1 MRHLNFGDQGTC
13 KGEHRNHTSSGCRG
27 ATKQGTKST
36 VRLGNLHELVD
47 VKLDF
52 NVAWRTQMKTM
63 KALRFDEYGPPS
75 VLSIQELPLPDLKT
89 GEALVELHASAI
101 NPSDV
106 KNVAGV
112 FKASLPRIPGRDFAG
127 VVVAGDGWKGKEVWG
142 SGAGFG
148 VWRDGTHAQY
158 IVVSSDGLSEKPAQL
173 SMEEASTV
181 GVPYLAA
188 WSGLVDA
195 ANIQAGETVLVT
207 GALGAV
213 GRAVTQIAHWKKA
226 KVIGADISDNPSDA
240 DVFINIKAKE
250 LSAEV
255 KALTNGKGTDLVF
268 DAVGGPMFEPCL
280 KSLRVGGRQV
290 AITSFGNGRV
300 EFSLVDFYH
309 NLQRLIG
316 VDTMKLSG
324 PAIANIMD
332 KLRAGFEDGYL
343 RTAPVQKW
351 LLDQAIDAYAVV
363 EKGASSKKHVLLPH
377 SS

>member
-1 MRHLNFGDQGTC
+1 
-13 KGEHRNHTSSGCRG
+13 
-27 ATKQGTKST
+27 
-36 VRLGNLHELVD
+36 
-47 VKLDF
+47 
-52 NVAWRTQMKTM
+52 MKTM
-63 KALRFDEYGPPS
+63 KALRFEKYGPPS
-75 VLSIQELPLPDLKT
+75 VLAIQELPVPDLKT

-148 VWRDGTHAQY
+148 ISRDGTHAQY
-158 IVVSSDGLSEKPAQL
+158 IVAGLDGLSRKPALL
-173 SMEEASTV
+173 SMEDASAV

-195 ANIQAGETVLVT
+195 ANVQAGETVLIT

-213 GRAVTQIAHWKKA
+213 GRAATQIAHWKKA

-240 DVFINIKAKE
+240 DVFINIKTKE
-250 LSAEV
+250 LPAEV
-255 KALTNGKGTDLVF
+255 KALTNGKGADLVF

-290 AITSFGNGRV
+290 AIASIGNGRV

-309 NLQRLIG
+309 NLQRLLS
-316 VDTMKLSG
+316 VDTVKLSG

-332 KLRAGFEDGYL
+332 KLRFGFEDGYL
-343 RTAPVQKW
+343 RTAPIQKW
-351 LLDQAIDAYAVV
+351 SLDQAIDAYAAV
-363 EKGASSKKHVLLPH
+363 EKGVSSKKHVFLPH